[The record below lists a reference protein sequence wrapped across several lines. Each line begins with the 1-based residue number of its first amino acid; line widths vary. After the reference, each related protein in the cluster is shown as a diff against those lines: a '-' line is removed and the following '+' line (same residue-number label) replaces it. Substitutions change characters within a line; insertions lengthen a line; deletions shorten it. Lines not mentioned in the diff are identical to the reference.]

1 MLLNNFF
8 ILSDV
13 KNVNYFQYERKHAN
27 FVTKK
32 SILILKADEQNFALC
47 NGWLHNRVCA
57 VIFMF
62 VLGR

>member
-13 KNVNYFQYERKHAN
+13 KNVNYFQYERKYAN
-27 FVTKK
+27 FVTEK

-57 VIFMF
+57 VVFMF